1 MKYELVVIII
11 FVIEALE
18 AFIVLVSNL
27 KIPLNF
33 CIHSLDKYL
42 SNECL
47 S

>member
-1 MKYELVVIII
+1 MI
-11 FVIEALE
+11 FIIEALE
-18 AFIVLVSNL
+18 AFILLASSL

-33 CIHSLDKYL
+33 CIHLLDKYL